1 MKRFLLIMLLTGVL
15 AAASYA
21 AVRLTGVGMIED
33 IAGVPGKSAY
43 GGDNADALEA
53 RLANPLGLAID
64 RWNNLYIADT
74 RNHRVRRVD
83 VRSGEIETIAGTGRA
98 GFAGDGGSADDADL
112 NAPTALAID
121 SIGNIYVADTGNQ
134 RIRLIDRKGNIYT
147 IAGTG
152 RRGYEG
158 EGTKAKNT
166 TLNNP
171 TGVAVNSKGFV
182 FVADTGNHRIRMI
195 EPTTGKLVTVV
206 GNGEALDDGDWGLAV
221 NASLN
226 RPTAIIFDKH
236 DNLFIADTGNHK
248 IRFVDSK
255 TGRILTLTGT
265 GEAGY
270 SGDNSGRPSDAQFNE
285 PTGLAL
291 DRLGRLYIADTNNN
305 RIRRITIDLT
315 NQVGYVET
323 VVGTGKRGYNGSD
336 IDAWD
341 AQVAYPGF
349 MVINPYD
356 MMYFLDTGNNLLRR
370 VQGISVLRPPTSSTS
385 YLQPVKETDSR
396 SFYDVLF
403 SINTDKNAKKK

>member
-1 MKRFLLIMLLTGVL
+1 MKRFLLIISLLCVL
-15 AAASYA
+15 TAVSFA
-21 AVRLTGVGMIED
+21 AVRLTGIGIIED
-33 IAGVPGKSAY
+33 IAGVPAKSAF
-43 GGDNADALEA
+43 GGDGGDALEA

-83 VRSGEIETIAGTGRA
+83 VRSGEIDTFAGTGKA
-98 GFAGDGGSADDADL
+98 GFDGDGGSADDAKL

-121 SIGNIYVADTGNQ
+121 SMGNIYIADTGNQ
-134 RIRLIDRKGNIYT
+134 RIRLIDRKGNIHT

-171 TGVAVNSKGFV
+171 MGVAVNSKGFV
-182 FVADTGNHRIRMI
+182 FIADTGNNRIRMI

-206 GNGEALDDGDWGLAV
+206 GNGEALDDGDWGLAI

-248 IRFVDSK
+248 VRFVDSK

-265 GEAGY
+265 GEPGY

-305 RIRRITIDLT
+305 RIRRITIDLS
-315 NQVGYVET
+315 NQVLYAET
-323 VVGTGKRGYNGSD
+323 VIGNGKRGYNGSD

-341 AQVAYPGF
+341 AKLAYPGF

-356 MMYFLDTGNNLLRR
+356 MLYFVDTGNNLLRR
-370 VQGISVLRPPTSSTS
+370 VQGVSVMRPPTSSTA
-385 YLQPVKETDSR
+385 YLQPDKEADSR